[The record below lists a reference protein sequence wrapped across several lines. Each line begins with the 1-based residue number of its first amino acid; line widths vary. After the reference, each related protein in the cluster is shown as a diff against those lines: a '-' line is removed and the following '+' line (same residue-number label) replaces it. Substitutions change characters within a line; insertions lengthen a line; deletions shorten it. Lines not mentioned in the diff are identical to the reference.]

1 MSNNLVAEAQAR
13 AILQAEQAAGR
24 GAGTLA
30 ADASAK
36 LALTTAP
43 TAPTAGSVV
52 ETALVAALHANMQT
66 FVHQVAGATT
76 IMPDG
81 KVLVFNGKHGLA
93 SLHQVSGLGYYMT
106 DIKEEIDWL
115 LSLCKFPTS
124 QVTQVVVDPVTAEEK
139 VVVKRADPAIA
150 QSVQDAARNTEL
162 VFNPQAA
169 AAVENLSNSI
179 AKDSVVQT
187 GQ

>member
-43 TAPTAGSVV
+43 TAGPVV